1 MDYALI
7 FYTFAVMKTKFFF
20 LCVIMIGLYACRPK
34 DEQIL
39 IDFATFDIA
48 WASTAGL
55 TSDLK
60 QKTSQDIKNWENEVK
75 KVQDSAY
82 KLEQWSKIKDFS
94 REVYGYDSA
103 QIRTINYIQKM
114 RNFQQKLISIDKK
127 IAEENLSINDFRKR
141 ILEKKEGSPQD
152 KVQLAKYN
160 EKMILYQEE
169 IYQAQKEYKILYEGF
184 EPVINQWKMLLSYAF
199 PKRKKEDNKSLQPTK

>member
-1 MDYALI
+1 
-7 FYTFAVMKTKFFF
+7 
-20 LCVIMIGLYACRPK
+20 
-34 DEQIL
+34 
-39 IDFATFDIA
+39 
-48 WASTAGL
+48 
-55 TSDLK
+55 
-60 QKTSQDIKNWENEVK
+60 
-75 KVQDSAY
+75 
-82 KLEQWSKIKDFS
+82 
-94 REVYGYDSA
+94 VYGYDSA

>member
-1 MDYALI
+1 
-7 FYTFAVMKTKFFF
+7 MKTKFFF
-20 LCVIMIGLYACRPK
+20 LCIIIVFVYACRPK

-48 WASTAGL
+48 WASTTGL

-60 QKTSQDIKNWENEVK
+60 QKAMQDIKNWEQDVK

-94 REVYGYDSA
+94 RDVYGYDSA
-103 QIRTINYIQKM
+103 QKKTINYIDKM
-114 RNFQQKLISIDKK
+114 KNFHQKLLAIDKK

-141 ILEKKEGSPQD
+141 ILEKKEGTPQD
-152 KVQLAKYN
+152 KIQLAKYN

-169 IYQAQKEYKILYEGF
+169 IYQAQKEYKTLHEGF
-184 EPVINQWKMLLSYAF
+184 EPVIDQWKMLLSYAF
-199 PKRKKEDNKSLQPTK
+199 PKRKKEDSKQNTVIK

>member
-1 MDYALI
+1 
-7 FYTFAVMKTKFFF
+7 MKTKFF
-20 LCVIMIGLYACRPK
+20 LICAIITLVYACRPK

-55 TSDLK
+55 TSDLR
-60 QKTSQDIKNWENEVK
+60 QKSVQDIKNWEQEVK

-82 KLEQWSKIKDFS
+82 NLEQWSKIKNFS
-94 REVYGYDSA
+94 RDVYGYDSA
-103 QIRTINYIQKM
+103 QKKTVDYIQKM
-114 RNFQQKLISIDKK
+114 KNFQQKLFIIDKK

-141 ILEKKEGSPQD
+141 ILEKKEGTAQD
-152 KVQLAKYN
+152 KIQLAKYN

-169 IYQAQKEYKILYEGF
+169 IYQAQKEYKILHEGF
-184 EPVINQWKMLLSYAF
+184 EPVIDQWKMLLSYAF
-199 PKRKKEDNKSLQPTK
+199 PKRKKEDNKQMPAIK

>member
-1 MDYALI
+1 
-7 FYTFAVMKTKFFF
+7 MKTKFFF
-20 LCVIMIGLYACRPK
+20 LCTILALIYACRPK

-60 QKTSQDIKNWENEVK
+60 QKAAQDIKNWENEVK
-75 KVQDSAY
+75 KVQDSASN
-82 KLEQWSKIKDFS
+82 LEQWSKIKNFS
-94 REVYGYDSA
+94 RDVYGYDSA
-103 QIRTINYIQKM
+103 YKKTVNYIDKM
-114 RNFQQKLISIDKK
+114 KQFHQKLLDIDKK

-141 ILEKKEGSPQD
+141 ILEKKEGTPQD
-152 KVQLAKYN
+152 KAQLAKYN

-169 IYQAQKEYKILYEGF
+169 IYQAQKEYKALHEGF
-184 EPVINQWKMLLSYAF
+184 DPVIEKWKILLSYAF
-199 PKRKKEDNKSLQPTK
+199 PKRKKEDNKQTPAQ

>member
-1 MDYALI
+1 
-7 FYTFAVMKTKFFF
+7 MKTKFFF
-20 LCVIMIGLYACRPK
+20 LCIIIAFVYACRPK

-60 QKTSQDIKNWENEVK
+60 QKAMQDIKNWEQEVK

-94 REVYGYDSA
+94 RDVYGYDSA
-103 QIRTINYIQKM
+103 QKRTINYIQKM
-114 RNFQQKLISIDKK
+114 KNFHQKLLAIDKK

-141 ILEKKEGSPQD
+141 ILEKKEGTPQD
-152 KVQLAKYN
+152 KAQLAKYN

-169 IYQAQKEYKILYEGF
+169 IYQAQKEYKTLHEGF
-184 EPVINQWKMLLSYAF
+184 EPVIDQWKILLSYAF
-199 PKRKKEDNKSLQPTK
+199 PKRKKEDNKQSTVIK

>member
-1 MDYALI
+1 
-7 FYTFAVMKTKFFF
+7 MKTRFFF
-20 LCVIMIGLYACRPK
+20 LWAIVIFVYACRPK

-60 QKTSQDIKNWENEVK
+60 QKATQDIQNWEQEVK
-75 KVQDSAY
+75 KVQDSAAN
-82 KLEQWSKIKDFS
+82 LEQWSKIKNFS
-94 REVYGYDSA
+94 RDVYGYDSA
-103 QIRTINYIQKM
+103 YKKTIDYIQKM
-114 RNFQQKLISIDKK
+114 KNFQQKLITIDKK

-141 ILEKKEGSPQD
+141 ILEKKEGTPQD
-152 KVQLAKYN
+152 KAQLAKYN

-169 IYQAQKEYKILYEGF
+169 IYQAQKEYKALHEGF
-184 EPVINQWKMLLSYAF
+184 EPVLNNWKMLLSYAF
-199 PKRKKEDNKSLQPTK
+199 PKRKKEDNKQVPAVK

>member
-1 MDYALI
+1 
-7 FYTFAVMKTKFFF
+7 MKARFFF
-20 LCVIMIGLYACRPK
+20 LWAIVIFAYACRPK

-60 QKTSQDIKNWENEVK
+60 QKATQDIQNWEEEVK
-75 KVQDSAY
+75 KVQDSAAS
-82 KLEQWSKIKDFS
+82 LEQWSKIKNFS

-103 QIRTINYIQKM
+103 YKKTVDYIQKM
-114 RNFQQKLISIDKK
+114 KNFQQKLIAIDKK

-141 ILEKKEGSPQD
+141 ILEKKEGTPQD
-152 KVQLAKYN
+152 KAQLAKYN

-169 IYQAQKEYKILYEGF
+169 IYQAQKEYKALHEGF
-184 EPVINQWKMLLSYAF
+184 EPVLNNWKMLLSYAF
-199 PKRKKEDNKSLQPTK
+199 PKRKKEDNKQVPVVK